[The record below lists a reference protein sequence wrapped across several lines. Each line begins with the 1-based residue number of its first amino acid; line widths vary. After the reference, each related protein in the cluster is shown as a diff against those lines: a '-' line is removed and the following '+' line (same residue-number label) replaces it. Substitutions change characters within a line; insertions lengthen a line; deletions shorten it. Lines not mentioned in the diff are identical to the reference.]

1 MANQTLE
8 EYVDDL
14 LDERGLSLV
23 DEAVLVELR
32 ADLLSRIQE
41 RLHAEMVALLNDD
54 AREELEDLLDIGTAP
69 HAIRDW
75 LAQHVSNFSDVYVQ
89 TLADF
94 RTSYLK

>member
-23 DEAVLVELR
+23 DEAVLIELR
-32 ADLLSRIQE
+32 ADLLLRVQE
-41 RLHAEMVALLNDD
+41 RLNAEMVALLNDD
-54 AREELEDLLDIGTAP
+54 LREELEDLLDVGAEP
-69 HAIRDW
+69 SVLREWFAR
-75 LAQHVSNFSDVYVQ
+75 HVPKFDDVYTQ